1 MLLNNFKIIGDI
13 NLSGDKSIAHR
24 ALLLSSFIKGQ
35 HSILNFPNNEDI
47 ISTLSILHKY
57 GLEYTW
63 MNDTLKI
70 NSSNMNFKTL
80 DINCN
85 DSGTTARLLCGYL
98 AGLNIDCT
106 IKGSSSLSRRPMNRI
121 VEPLKNFGVNISCNN
136 GGLPIKI
143 RKNNKINSSF
153 NHVLKLPSAQIKSAL
168 ILYALSTKGV
178 STIKGEIRTRD
189 HLERLLLYLKYPIK
203 INSNKIMVTGNCK
216 ASNSLN
222 IKIPGDISS
231 ASFLIAAAI
240 LLKGSKLIIRNIGV
254 NPYRMGFINKLIEM
268 GANIQLINRHS
279 KYGELIAD
287 IKVEHSNNLQGVV
300 VSDGETPD
308 MIDEIPIFC
317 VIAAFAK
324 GETRIEGINELKYK
338 ESNRIKG
345 IIENFRAMNG
355 NVEHYKNMLL
365 IKPKNKMY
373 NTSIISFNDHRI
385 FMSFYIANLALNR
398 FYSDSSAD
406 QCYNKSFPNFIDIM
420 KEIVCEKI

>member
-1 MLLNNFKIIGDI
+1 MLSNNFKIIGDI

-57 GLEYTW
+57 GLEYIW
-63 MNDTLKI
+63 IDNTLKI
-70 NSSNMNFKTL
+70 NSSNMNFKNL

-85 DSGTTARLLCGYL
+85 DSGTTARLICGYL

-106 IKGSSSLSRRPMNRI
+106 IKGSDSLSRRPMNRI
-121 VEPLKNFGVNISCNN
+121 VEPLKNFGLNISCDN

-153 NHVLKLPSAQIKSAL
+153 NYVLKLPSAQIKSAL
-168 ILYALSTKGV
+168 ILYALSTEGV
-178 STIKGEIRTRD
+178 STIKGEIKTRD
-189 HLERLLLYLKYPIK
+189 HLERLLLHLKYPIK
-203 INSNKIMVTGNCK
+203 INDNKIMVTGNHKLC
-216 ASNSLN
+216 NSLK

-231 ASFLIAAAI
+231 ASFLIAATI
-240 LLKGSKLIIRNIGV
+240 LLKNSKLIIRNIGV

-268 GANIQLINRHS
+268 GANIQLINRRS
-279 KYGELIAD
+279 EYGELIAD
-287 IKVEHSNNLQGVV
+287 IKVEYSNNLQGVV
-300 VSDGETPD
+300 VSNNEVPS

-324 GETRIEGINELKYK
+324 GDTKIEGINELKYK

-345 IIENFRAMNG
+345 IIKNFRAMNG
-355 NVEHYKNMLL
+355 NIEYHKNILL

-373 NTSIISFNDHRI
+373 NTSIISFDDHRI

-398 FYSDSSAD
+398 FYSDSLSEK
-406 QCYNKSFPNFIDIM
+406 CYNKSFPTFIDTM
-420 KEIVCEKI
+420 KEIVCEKF